1 MAEIVVHGGGDECC
15 CIYKTQYKSNFNSL
29 IGLTLGKETLQKLL
43 TEPQHF
49 SLFMNDL
56 LETTVPMS
64 SRLESQLIS
73 T

>member
-15 CIYKTQYKSNFNSL
+15 RIYKTQYKSNFNSL